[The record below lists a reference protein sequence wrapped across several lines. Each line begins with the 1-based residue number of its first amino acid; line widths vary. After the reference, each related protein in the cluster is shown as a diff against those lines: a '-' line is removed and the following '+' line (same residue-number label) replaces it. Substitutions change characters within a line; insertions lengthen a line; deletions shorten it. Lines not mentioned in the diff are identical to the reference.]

1 MLVHICPLQQLR
13 PASAIVFVFPAFQK
27 DLHFSKSRHSTID
40 IFRGDRGWE
49 SWDSLGE
56 MADSSTADSSK
67 QHIEG
72 AEGIPENGTSDTAEV
87 GESGAERTEAESETA
102 AAAGDNDIGLG
113 REAHAHEAIF
123 KPRVGSFSADVDVAG
138 AVALESLH
146 TPPSSLAPFD
156 SEKVGVELG
165 AMSLSDFGV
174 SREFKGASIYPEVG
188 KSNLTPSN
196 FQASITL

>member
-1 MLVHICPLQQLR
+1 
-13 PASAIVFVFPAFQK
+13 
-27 DLHFSKSRHSTID
+27 
-40 IFRGDRGWE
+40 
-49 SWDSLGE
+49 